1 MEKKATI
8 YDVAKIAGVSSATV
22 SYVINNTEGHSISE
36 DTKNKVW
43 HAINLLNY
51 KPNVFAKNLRSSGSK
66 LVAVCSE
73 YDSYLERAELVV
85 VLEHLSASLQEN
97 FELVFCTAPFGRI
110 PNADAIIA
118 YNMARDTFHAIG
130 NQNYIPLIAVNC
142 LVNDKLFFQV
152 TADYSRIKQIADN
165 HFNDKYAFVC
175 LEPADTALKAEISSS
190 FENVIFIKSGEDL
203 QDITYTNILTTSGLI
218 CEILSHRH
226 HNVLHHDIYSPICD
240 QTADCLNKALSRER
254 FDIHSYKV

>member
-8 YDVAKIAGVSSATV
+8 YDVAEVAGVSSATV

-73 YDSYLERAELVV
+73 YDGYLERAELVV
-85 VLEHLSASLQEN
+85 VLERLSASLKEN
-97 FELVFCTAPFGRI
+97 FELIFCSAPFGRI

-118 YNMARDTFHAIG
+118 YNMTRDTFHAIG
-130 NQNYIPLIAVNC
+130 KQNYIPLIAVNC

-152 TADYSRIKQIADN
+152 SVDYSKIKQIADD
-165 HFNDKYAFVC
+165 HFDDKYAFVC
-175 LEPADTALKAEISSS
+175 LEPADDAIKAEITSS
-190 FENVIFIKSGEDL
+190 FENVIFIKNGEDL
-203 QDITYTNILTTSGLI
+203 KNIPYDNALTTSGFI
-218 CEILSHRH
+218 YEILSHRIN
-226 HNVLHHDIYSPICD
+226 NVLYHDVYSPICN